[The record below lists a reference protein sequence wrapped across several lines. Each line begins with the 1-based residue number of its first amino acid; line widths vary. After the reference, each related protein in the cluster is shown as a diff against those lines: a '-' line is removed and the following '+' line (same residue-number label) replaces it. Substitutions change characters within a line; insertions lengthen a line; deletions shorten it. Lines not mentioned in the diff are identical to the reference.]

1 MKTNR
6 LPLILAA
13 SIISIATHAQTHLDR
28 WVERCEKDPAVDIM
42 VINYRNNDKR
52 SAEGAQAAATTNILE
67 GKTVK
72 ITFPRDSP
80 LLKEVTEAFLKDA
93 DNAYMSATKRE
104 NGQAADLARFRN
116 GRTETRFSFEYRTI
130 NYGKDKIV
138 SITAIYDYFWDKS
151 KGRRLTKERQIRRVL
166 PSRAIYSKPA
176 VFPQAF
182 IVYDVLQG
190 KYPAYY
196 S

>member
-13 SIISIATHAQTHLDR
+13 SIISIAAHAQTHLDR
-28 WVERCEKDPAVDIM
+28 WVERCKKDPAVDIM
-42 VINYRNNDKR
+42 VINYRNNDKK

-104 NGQAADLARFRN
+104 NGQVLPDLARFRN

-151 KGRRLTKERQIRRVL
+151 KEG
-166 PSRAIYSKPA
+166 
-176 VFPQAF
+176 
-182 IVYDVLQG
+182 G
-190 KYPAYY
+190 
-196 S
+196 